1 MPGCCIAADRDTA
14 PILPTSTSYWSAS
27 FRHLPDQPI
36 DYVVLVRPGECVRP
50 DHQVLSGLRLFEY
63 VFRSV
68 PVLTHV
74 VVALLQLI
82 AQPLP
87 KRLVQLIAKLKL
99 LGAAPSVKRTAPAV
113 SLKTRLTRGGVR
125 GSLPAIQQTKR

>member
-36 DYVVLVRPGECVRP
+36 DYVVLVWPGECVRP

-68 PVLTHV
+68 LVLTHV

-99 LGAAPSVKRTAPAV
+99 QVTRRRSLTVIEALGRRLLAKR
-113 SLKTRLTRGGVR
+113 SLWHDR
-125 GSLPAIQQTKR
+125 